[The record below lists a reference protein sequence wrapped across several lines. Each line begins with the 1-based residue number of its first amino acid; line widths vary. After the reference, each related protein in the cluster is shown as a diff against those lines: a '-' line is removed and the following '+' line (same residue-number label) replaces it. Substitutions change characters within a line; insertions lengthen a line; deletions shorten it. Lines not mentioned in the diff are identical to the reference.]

1 MWHKGNHIEHV
12 DAQKKIW
19 DWVECI
25 SNTGYRNNL
34 DINQHSQKKKDINQN
49 IQNHTTSFHFFIV
62 SRLPRLSSA
71 FCALAEKL
79 SVDKVLDKF
88 EALGLTCTINK
99 IFELLPAPMK
109 VCQNIGTNRRQG
121 LHYAFA
127 SNGGAEAL
135 HSQKKTLFSTTKVH
149 FIWGKKLRQIVNY
162 GT

>member
-1 MWHKGNHIEHV
+1 MWQEANNIEHV
-12 DAQKKIW
+12 DTQEKKSGI
-19 DWVECI
+19 ECI
-25 SNTGYRNNL
+25 SNTGYWNNL
-34 DINQHSQKKKDINQN
+34 DINQN

-71 FCALAEKL
+71 FRALAEKL

-109 VCQNIGTNRRQG
+109 VCQNTGTNRGQRS
-121 LHYAFA
+121 HYASA

-135 HSQKKTLFSTTKVH
+135 HSQKTTLFSTTKVH

>member
-1 MWHKGNHIEHV
+1 MHK
-12 DAQKKIW
+12 KKIW
-19 DWVECI
+19 DWVEGI
-25 SNTGYRNNL
+25 SNTGYWNNL

-71 FCALAEKL
+71 FRALAEKL

-109 VCQNIGTNRRQG
+109 VCQNTGTNRGQRS
-121 LHYAFA
+121 HYASA

-135 HSQKKTLFSTTKVH
+135 HSQKTTLFSTTKVH
-149 FIWGKKLRQIVNY
+149 FVWGKRS
-162 GT
+162 

>member
-1 MWHKGNHIEHV
+1 LE
-12 DAQKKIW
+12 QFRYQ
-19 DWVECI
+19 
-25 SNTGYRNNL
+25 STFT
-34 DINQHSQKKKDINQN
+34 KKKDINQN

-71 FCALAEKL
+71 FRALAEKL

-149 FIWGKKLRQIVNY
+149 FI
-162 GT
+162 

>member
-1 MWHKGNHIEHV
+1 MWHKANRIKHV

-19 DWVECI
+19 DWVEGI
-25 SNTGYRNNL
+25 SNTGYWNNL
-34 DINQHSQKKKDINQN
+34 DINQN

-71 FCALAEKL
+71 FLALAEKL
-79 SVDKVLDKF
+79 SVDKVFDKF

-109 VCQNIGTNRRQG
+109 VCQNTGTNRGQRS
-121 LHYAFA
+121 HYASA

>member
-1 MWHKGNHIEHV
+1 LE
-12 DAQKKIW
+12 QFRYQ
-19 DWVECI
+19 
-25 SNTGYRNNL
+25 STFT
-34 DINQHSQKKKDINQN
+34 KKKDINQN

-71 FCALAEKL
+71 FRALAEKL